1 MRPKYKVTGCARF
14 FVFLVIFVPAV
25 FFGAAYFRGENG
37 MQIIKDFF
45 SGITG
50 GKDEAKEKAKAEDG
64 EKAEEKA
71 KAEDGEKAEEKAKAE
86 ETYIIDDLKDELKKA
101 EEEIK
106 TLKEE
111 IEAKDKEIEILK
123 AKAEAKAKE

>member
-37 MQIIKDFF
+37 VQIIKDFF

-50 GKDEAKEKAKAEDG
+50 GKTGQDE
-64 EKAEEKA
+64 
-71 KAEDGEKAEEKAKAE
+71 AKAE
-86 ETYIIDDLKDELKKA
+86 ETYNVEDLKEDLEKA

-111 IEAKDKEIEILK
+111 IEAKDKEIELLK